1 MKLIVDFFNHLFR
14 LSRTFKICLLCFI
27 GKQNGNGKSTLLGA
41 IVGTVRMD
49 EGSALVAPKL
59 NIGHLKQTA
68 VAGSTKTVF
77 EEAASEMTAINDV
90 KEEIRKLEVQIADGD
105 ITDSTLNKLSEATE
119 AFTNA
124 GGWTQEQDVDSVLKG
139 LGFAPDDSKRLCS
152 DFSGGWQ
159 MRIALARLLL
169 SKPSILLL
177 DEPSNHVS
185 QCTCKDFVS

>member
-1 MKLIVDFFNHLFR
+1 
-14 LSRTFKICLLCFI
+14 
-27 GKQNGNGKSTLLGA
+27 
-41 IVGTVRMD
+41 MD
-49 EGSALVAPKL
+49 EGVALIAPKL

-77 EEAASEMTAINDV
+77 EEAAGEMTAINDAREKV
-90 KEEIRKLEVQIADGD
+90 NKLEAKITAGD
-105 ITDSTLNKLSEATE
+105 ISDSTLNKLNEASE
-119 AFTNA
+119 AFTSA

-139 LGFAPDDSKRLCS
+139 LGFAPDDSQRLCS
-152 DFSGGWQ
+152 EFSGGWQ

-185 QCTCKDFVS
+185 QCASKNYTSIPLLKSL